1 MKTVVRTVL
10 KVFGDNSLI
19 LFLVV
24 IGVVGYWFSHK
35 IEVVTERGKAK
46 LVEARARAE
55 KEIREAR
62 AKAEAEIRE
71 AQERA
76 EEELRAA
83 RRKAEA
89 NPPISASFRWSH
101 LGENNGG
108 VLIIAN
114 LSAQKGVIVT
124 IYRDETG
131 RESQEFL
138 IKANDEREFGE
149 WQIGANFFSGQTGH
163 VNVEGSQR
171 KLYFKFENG
180 KYKTWFD
187 D

>member
-19 LFLVV
+19 LLLVV

-46 LVEARARAE
+46 LV
-55 KEIREAR
+55 EAR

>member
-10 KVFGDNSLI
+10 KVFGNNALI

-35 IEVVTERGKAK
+35 IEVVTERGKVRIA
-46 LVEARARAE
+46 
-55 KEIREAR
+55 EAR

-76 EEELRAA
+76 EEELREA

-89 NPPISASFRWSH
+89 NPPISASFRWSL

-108 VLIIAN
+108 VLVIAN
-114 LSAQKGVIVT
+114 LSSQNGVIVT

-131 RESQEFL
+131 RKSQRFL

-163 VNVEGSQR
+163 VKVEGSRR
-171 KLYFKFENG
+171 KLYFKVENG
-180 KYKTWFD
+180 KYETWFD